1 MLLKIDSSSELSICR
16 GVVDWRLGLFLFG
29 RTGENIGMRAT
40 KPFSL
45 SEAVRFSEFLN
56 KVGLG
61 KRVGARSRGLWCDK
75 RLAVLRCLIAYRNS
89 VQR

>member
-16 GVVDWRLGLFLFG
+16 GVVDWGWLGLFLFG

-45 SEAVRFSEFLN
+45 SEPFFDFGISEQS
-56 KVGLG
+56 GI
-61 KRVGARSRGLWCDK
+61 R
-75 RLAVLRCLIAYRNS
+75 
-89 VQR
+89 

>member
-16 GVVDWRLGLFLFG
+16 GVVDWGWLGLFLFG

-45 SEAVRFSEFLN
+45 SESIRFSEFLIQS
-56 KVGLG
+56 GI
-61 KRVGARSRGLWCDK
+61 R
-75 RLAVLRCLIAYRNS
+75 
-89 VQR
+89 